1 MKKIFLLIF
10 LMFTIS
16 SISQVTNEG
25 NPLSWD
31 LNLSVEDV
39 AIKSLPQFD
48 MDQVKAEDIINDQVP
63 GTPWRFG
70 YTHSVDYGL
79 NDGTW
84 TELENGDRIW
94 RLLVTSPGALSL
106 NFIFDDFF
114 IPEGAKLY
122 LYSDDRDDLLG
133 AYTSIQNQDSGIF

>member
-1 MKKIFLLIF
+1 MKKIFVLIF

-31 LNLSVEDV
+31 LNLSVVDV
-39 AIKSLPQFD
+39 AVKSLPQFD
-48 MDQVKAEDIINDQVP
+48 MDQVKAEDIINDQKP

-84 TELENGDRIW
+84 SEWKMAIGYGD
-94 RLLVTSPGALSL
+94 
-106 NFIFDDFF
+106 
-114 IPEGAKLY
+114 Y
-122 LYSDDRDDLLG
+122 
-133 AYTSIQNQDSGIF
+133 